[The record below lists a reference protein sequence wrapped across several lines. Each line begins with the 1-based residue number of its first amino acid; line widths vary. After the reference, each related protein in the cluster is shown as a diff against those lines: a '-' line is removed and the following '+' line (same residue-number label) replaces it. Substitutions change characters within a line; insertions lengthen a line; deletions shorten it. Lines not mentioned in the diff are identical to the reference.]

1 MKTDNTPD
9 PQFVESILVGLTY
22 WRERTA
28 HIDDQVIGELDAERQ
43 NLHRIV
49 RYGLVLPQT
58 WQSAAAV
65 ILQSFNFVERRGYWR
80 EWIPVLEK
88 AIARCDKEHIP
99 VKFKLLNQLG
109 QLYRFVLQW
118 TPALAAHEEAETIAQ
133 QLGDEQK
140 LAESYCHLSELY
152 LRQRQYSKA
161 EKYGL
166 AALARFMK
174 IDATERWIAITSST
188 LGELARFRGDLA
200 QAEERFSQ
208 AISYWR
214 ILNEPVR
221 IARVLN
227 DLAVAF
233 TTAAKFEQAEKCL
246 KETILL
252 LGPTPNELDKVMA
265 QINFGLLHFRREN
278 WIGAEAAFR
287 KANSSYLQKS
297 PHIFYRA
304 LVANNLGN
312 VLLKQ
317 DRLEDAASYL
327 QDAITLWRQAD
338 DKLELANTL
347 GTLAETLVAQRRQE
361 EAIALFEEAID
372 LLSEYPDDTWVQKLQ
387 QNFMAQQKAIR
398 TGVKS

>member
-1 MKTDNTPD
+1 MKTDSTPD

-28 HIDDQVIGELDAERQ
+28 HIDDQVISELDTERQ

-88 AIARCDKEHIP
+88 AIARCDKEHIS

-133 QLGDEQK
+133 QLGDEQT

-166 AALARFMK
+166 AALARFTK

-246 KETILL
+246 KETVLL
-252 LGPTPNELDKVMA
+252 LEPTPNELDKVMA

-287 KANSSYLQKS
+287 KANSSYLQKT

-347 GTLAETLVAQRRQE
+347 GTLAETLAAQRRQE
-361 EAIALFEEAID
+361 EAIARFEEAID
-372 LLSEYPDDTWVQKLQ
+372 LLSEYPDDTWAQKLQ
-387 QNFMAQQKAIR
+387 ENFMAQQKAIR